1 MPFLVYQ
8 DQVFKL
14 TRSQSFI
21 GSSESCHMTLDANL
35 KPTHALIEEGN
46 GAFWISAINRLSE
59 VYVNGKKVR
68 RHPLRHQDQIM
79 VGEALLTYH
88 LYSDPPQS
96 QVTYT
101 QERLDAYQKLYEFSQ
116 KIAEHQHSDELFEVI
131 LEEIIHLTQADQGLL
146 VSVHNDE
153 KRLRAIVDHFHP
165 NESYQDVTHLSES
178 IVNQVCASRV
188 PLLQDDLLNEDNF
201 KDSESIL
208 EMGLCSVMCAPLI
221 FKGELLGVIYV
232 GHHRPTLQFQ
242 PEDLKTLCIFSA
254 QAATL
259 LKHALTQEA
268 LEDDNTRLREELE
281 GYHFGAL
288 IGASTVMREVFT
300 QIERVSRTDVSVLI
314 TGETGTGKELIAREI
329 HHRSERASGPFVA
342 INCGAIPATLIE
354 SELFGY
360 RQGAFT
366 GALLDKQGS
375 LESAN
380 GGTLFLDEIG
390 EMPLELQVRLLR
402 VIETREVKPL
412 GTHKSTPLDIRLI
425 CATNRKLFEETEQ
438 GSFRKDLY
446 YRINVV
452 DLQLPPL
459 RDRGE
464 DVVMIAKYI
473 LDRYT
478 ERFQQESKKFSEE
491 TLRGILRY
499 SWPGNIRELENR
511 IAQAVVLSESQSLN
525 LSDLNLSP
533 EMLGDTVLS
542 LHEARERFTLDYIS
556 HVLTLNSGNRS
567 QAARD
572 LNVDPRTVFRYLEK
586 MKV

>member
-1 MPFLVYQ
+1 M
-8 DQVFKL
+8 
-14 TRSQSFI
+14 
-21 GSSESCHMTLDANL
+21 
-35 KPTHALIEEGN
+35 
-46 GAFWISAINRLSE
+46 
-59 VYVNGKKVR
+59 
-68 RHPLRHQDQIM
+68 
-79 VGEALLTYH
+79 
-88 LYSDPPQS
+88 
-96 QVTYT
+96 
-101 QERLDAYQKLYEFSQ
+101 
-116 KIAEHQHSDELFEVI
+116 
-131 LEEIIHLTQADQGLL
+131 
-146 VSVHNDE
+146 
-153 KRLRAIVDHFHP
+153 
-165 NESYQDVTHLSES
+165 
-178 IVNQVCASRV
+178 
-188 PLLQDDLLNEDNF
+188 
-201 KDSESIL
+201 
-208 EMGLCSVMCAPLI
+208 
-221 FKGELLGVIYV
+221 
-232 GHHRPTLQFQ
+232 
-242 PEDLKTLCIFSA
+242 
-254 QAATL
+254 
-259 LKHALTQEA
+259 
-268 LEDDNTRLREELE
+268 
-281 GYHFGAL
+281 
-288 IGASTVMREVFT
+288 
-300 QIERVSRTDVSVLI
+300 
-314 TGETGTGKELIAREI
+314 
-329 HHRSERASGPFVA
+329 
-342 INCGAIPATLIE
+342 IE